1 LPINHNQRT
10 EKNIL
15 QNHAITKI
23 LVTEDEVRQ
32 TVRRLGAEITAHYGQ
47 LERELMVIGLL
58 RGSFIFMADLV
69 RQIKIPLVVDF
80 MTLSSYGDGTVSSGD
95 IKVVMDLDSS
105 IEDRDVLL
113 VEDIVDTGRTFSKVI
128 RMMRNRN
135 PRSLKV
141 CTFLNK
147 PAARLVDIDI
157 DFRGVDIPNEFAVG
171 YGLDYAQGY
180 RHLPYVGVL
189 QLT

>member
-1 LPINHNQRT
+1 MQKH
-10 EKNIL
+10 E
-15 QNHAITKI
+15 ITKI
-23 LVTEDEVRQ
+23 LVSEDEVQQ
-32 TVRRLGAEITAHYGQ
+32 TVCRLGEEITAHYGQ
-47 LERELMVIGLL
+47 LEKELMVIGLL

-95 IKVVMDLDSS
+95 VKVVMDLDSS
-105 IEDRDVLL
+105 VEDRDILL

-128 RMMRNRN
+128 RMMGNRN

-147 PAARLVDIDI
+147 PDARIADVHI
-157 DFRGVDIPNEFAVG
+157 DFCGVNIPDQFAVG
-171 YGLDYAQGY
+171 YGLDYAQRY
-180 RHLPYVGVL
+180 RNLPYVGVL
-189 QLT
+189 KAG

>member
-1 LPINHNQRT
+1 M
-10 EKNIL
+10 KNSE
-15 QNHAITKI
+15 ITKI
-23 LVTEDEVRQ
+23 LVTEEEVVQ
-32 TVRRLGAEITAHYGQ
+32 NVRRLGEEITSYYGQ
-47 LERELMVIGLL
+47 LEKELMVIGLL

-69 RQIKIPLVVDF
+69 RQIRTPLVVDF

-128 RMMRNRN
+128 HMMNNRN

-147 PAARLVDIDI
+147 PGARLVDIDI
-157 DFRGVDIPNEFAVG
+157 DFCGVDIPNEFAVG
-171 YGLDYAQGY
+171 YGWIMPRNTGTCPMSAS
-180 RHLPYVGVL
+180 
-189 QLT
+189 

>member
-1 LPINHNQRT
+1 MQDN
-10 EKNIL
+10 K
-15 QNHAITKI
+15 ITKT
-23 LVTEDEVRQ
+23 LVSEEEIRA
-32 TVRRLGAEITAHYGQ
+32 TVQRLGAEVTAHYQ
-47 LERELMVIGLL
+47 RLEKELMVIGLL

-69 RQIKIPLVVDF
+69 RQIKVPLVVDF

-128 RMMRNRN
+128 RMLQNRN
-135 PRSLKV
+135 PRSLST

-147 PAARLVDIDI
+147 PLARQVDIRI
-157 DFRGVDIPNEFAVG
+157 DFCGVNIPNEFAVG

-180 RHLPYVGVL
+180 RNLPYVGVL
-189 QLT
+189 QPD

>member
-1 LPINHNQRT
+1 MQEQR
-10 EKNIL
+10 
-15 QNHAITKI
+15 ITKI
-23 LVTEDEVRQ
+23 LVSEEEIRA
-32 TVRRLGAEITAHYGQ
+32 TVQRLGADITRHYQG
-47 LERELMVIGLL
+47 LDSPLMVVGLL

-69 RQIKIPLVVDF
+69 RQIEVPLVVDF

-128 RMMRNRN
+128 RMLRNRR

-147 PAARLVDIDI
+147 PEARLVDIPI
-157 DFRGVDIPNEFAVG
+157 DFCGVDIPNEFAVG
-171 YGLDYAQGY
+171 YGLDYAQMY
-180 RHLPYVGVL
+180 RNLPYVGVL
-189 QLT
+189 DPD

>member
-1 LPINHNQRT
+1 LKIH
-10 EKNIL
+10 E
-15 QNHAITKI
+15 ITKV
-23 LVTEDEVRQ
+23 LVSEEEVKQ
-32 TVRRLGAEITAHYGQ
+32 TVQRLGEEITTHYGQ
-47 LERELMVIGLL
+47 LEKELIVIGLL

-95 IKVVMDLDSS
+95 VKVVMDLDSS
-105 IEDRDVLL
+105 IEDRDILL

-128 RMMRNRN
+128 RMMQNRN
-135 PRSLKV
+135 PRSLKI

-147 PAARLVDIDI
+147 PEARVADIKI
-157 DFRGVDIPNEFAVG
+157 DFCGVDIPNEFAVG

-180 RHLPYVGVL
+180 RNLPYVGVL
-189 QLT
+189 NPD

>member
-1 LPINHNQRT
+1 VFDGDIVQDN
-10 EKNIL
+10 K
-15 QNHAITKI
+15 ITKT
-23 LVTEDEVRQ
+23 LVSEEDIKTIVQ
-32 TVRRLGAEITAHYGQ
+32 RLGADITAHYQG
-47 LERELMVIGLL
+47 LEKELMVVGLL

-69 RQIKIPLVVDF
+69 RQIKVPLVVDF
-80 MTLSSYGDGTVSSGD
+80 MTLSSYGDGTVSTGD

-128 RMMRNRN
+128 RMLQNRN

-147 PAARLVDIDI
+147 PLARQIDI
-157 DFRGVDIPNEFAVG
+157 RIDFCGVDIPNEFAVG

-180 RHLPYVGVL
+180 RNLPYVGVL
-189 QLT
+189 QPD